1 MITSVTTV
9 TTMLLDVSKWC
20 IYRMYRNGWCH
31 LVPVVT
37 EGGIDLVVDCG
48 ALAVEIPSSTA
59 GMRARHYARRC
70 AGNHRCLMIGAEN
83 QSSTSTRWRVESKR
97 AANAISSP
105 CHVQRTANIRRTRPA
120 IAGGGDY
127 KYARNVVRLAIEGY
141 AREDAGE
148 AAELAERPGF
158 GPKKTGGVGAY
169 PQTTTTGV
177 YFEVVAVFRGLL
189 SQIHRVVS
197 CHREC
202 VA

>member
-9 TTMLLDVSKWC
+9 TTMILDVNKWR
-20 IYRMYRNGWCH
+20 IYRMYGNGWCH

-70 AGNHRCLMIGAEN
+70 AGNHRCLIIGAEN

-127 KYARNVVRLAIEGY
+127 KYARNVVRLAIE
-141 AREDAGE
+141 APATT
-148 AAELAERPGF
+148 LAKRLNSPKGLALVPRRPGVWVPTPRRQQPVYTSRLSLF
-158 GPKKTGGVGAY
+158 FAAFSPKSTVS
-169 PQTTTTGV
+169 
-177 YFEVVAVFRGLL
+177 FRVIA
-189 SQIHRVVS
+189 SVS
-197 CHREC
+197 HD
-202 VA
+202 